1 MRSRESSRCA
11 DAPTRKRLSCE
22 GGTIADHRQREN
34 ADSVV
39 ISAIALLNVGNGC
52 HGYGAFDVDVRLAN
66 RLGVLTRPRRGLRD
80 RRTQFKKKVHPR
92 IWGDDDFSETGA
104 VVSFHPAGITA
115 ISRGV
120 SVRDTPGCE
129 SSKGDLHPEG
139 MRASSPC
146 QPDRT
151 LLASLQDANHFVR
164 TLPGVSRALNPRLI
178 ADIPSG

>member
-1 MRSRESSRCA
+1 MI
-11 DAPTRKRLSCE
+11 T
-22 GGTIADHRQREN
+22 
-34 ADSVV
+34 
-39 ISAIALLNVGNGC
+39 
-52 HGYGAFDVDVRLAN
+52 
-66 RLGVLTRPRRGLRD
+66 
-80 RRTQFKKKVHPR
+80 VHPR
-92 IWGDDDFSETGA
+92 FWGDDDFSETGA

-115 ISRGV
+115 ISRGL